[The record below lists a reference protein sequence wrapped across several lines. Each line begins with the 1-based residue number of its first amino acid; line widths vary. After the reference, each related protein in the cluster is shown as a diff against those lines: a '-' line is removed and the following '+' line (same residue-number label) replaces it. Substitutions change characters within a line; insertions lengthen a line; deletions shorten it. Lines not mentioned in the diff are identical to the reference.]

1 MKHLEASVK
10 MSGASTKKTARLVW
24 VKLSILLS
32 SMVVD
37 WCVVTSRPLL
47 IVSKFFQNCKELE
60 LLRLVYYGGVQH
72 EIRKEVWP
80 FLLGHYKFGMGK
92 KDMTQVKQ
100 ILEFSGIK
108 VS

>member
-1 MKHLEASVK
+1 M
-10 MSGASTKKTARLVW
+10 
-24 VKLSILLS
+24 ILLFFS
-32 SMVVD
+32 S
-37 WCVVTSRPLL
+37 
-47 IVSKFFQNCKELE
+47 QNYKELE

-100 ILEFSGIK
+100 IPQFLGK
-108 VS
+108 KQKWMRNY

>member
-1 MKHLEASVK
+1 MWAKQ
-10 MSGASTKKTARLVW
+10 GT
-24 VKLSILLS
+24 LLNY
-32 SMVVD
+32 MVVD
-37 WCVVTSRPLL
+37 WCVVTSRPLTIL
-47 IVSKFFQNCKELE
+47 SEFFQNCKELE

-100 ILEFSGIK
+100 IPEFSFIRRTCELFLQAALAAGLNALL
-108 VS
+108 STD